1 MELKE
6 CQRVDPQRLWEA
18 VSDWGWIQKWLLFQ
32 LQLLAASYFVH
43 PAFWLAWKVLLRY
56 SRNALCNGLTTIFGK
71 AFTFTLTGRNNV
83 NIVKNRV
90 EFDNAQGNII
100 IQSRIYIYKTKI
112 FFVVDQMATITV
124 AIATIVFFLWQMW
137 LLLHR
142 GRTGSTFTEPGR
154 IRVFKEFQ
162 NRAGSRSV
170 ENVDTN

>member
-6 CQRVDPQRLWEA
+6 WQRVDPQRLWEA

-56 SRNALCNGLTTIFGK
+56 SGNALCNGLTTIFGK

-90 EFDNAQGNII
+90 EIDNAQGNII

-112 FFVVDQMATITV
+112 FLWLIRCRQLRLQLRQLCFFCDKCGCCCIEVERV
-124 AIATIVFFLWQMW
+124 A
-137 LLLHR
+137 LL
-142 GRTGSTFTEPGR
+142 
-154 IRVFKEFQ
+154 Q
-162 NRAGSRSV
+162 NRARSGYLKNSRTEPRRV
-170 ENVDTN
+170 PLKM